1 VRISINSI
9 FAILALAASASICH
23 AAGNDVLSW
32 VEGNDIGSLNKYYG
46 DIQHGFESGAVTEVD
61 LRNAYRPLYMLDATG
76 AKNLTIWAEGAP
88 RSYVAHLALGIYLK
102 KLGEKVRGEKFVE
115 ETPVEKL
122 IEAES
127 YFARANRELSKSLS
141 LTSKPYLSIFHM
153 LSIAAWMGE
162 RSNAETLLTAA
173 NKMFPSNALARCRF
187 VKILLPRWGGSYG
200 EADAFIAATQK
211 EGVAPG
217 VIYQLQAIKEDDIG
231 HTLVSKGDHA
241 AANEHFVRALQLAE
255 RSGGTVSSDWLQTSR
270 YFICRNGS
278 AVSYCK

>member
-1 VRISINSI
+1 VRIVKRI
-9 FAILALAASASICH
+9 FASIALVAYASICH
-23 AAGNDVLSW
+23 AAENNALSWLYNNDVASFNRYFD
-32 VEGNDIGSLNKYYG
+32 G
-46 DIQHGFESGAVTEVD
+46 IQRGFESGSVSEVD
-61 LRNAYRPLYMLDATG
+61 LRNAYRPIYMLDATG

-122 IEAES
+122 TEAES
-127 YFARANRELSKSLS
+127 YFTRANRELSKSLS

-162 RSNAETLLTAA
+162 RSNAGTLLTAA
-173 NKMFPSNALARCRF
+173 NKMVPSNALARCRF

-217 VIYQLQAIKEDDIG
+217 IIYQLQAIKEDDIG
-231 HTLVSKGDHA
+231 HTLASKGDHA

-278 AVSYCK
+278 AVSYCQ